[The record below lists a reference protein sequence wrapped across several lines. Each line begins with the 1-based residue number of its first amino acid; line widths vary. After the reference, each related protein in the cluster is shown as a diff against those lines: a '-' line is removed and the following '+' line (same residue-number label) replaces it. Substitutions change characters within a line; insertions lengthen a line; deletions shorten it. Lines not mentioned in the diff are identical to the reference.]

1 MTILK
6 DKHFFVGIALANAST
21 VDTGVAILDRN
32 NNLILLDKLYSMDD
46 VKFFIETLTGK
57 KDSIFMVSIPQNSL
71 MLNAKW
77 KVTSKQ
83 YHQIQSSKISINRD
97 DWQDRFS
104 SRGSEYFLKLKEENN
119 LDVFRAQLGELKK
132 SFGLNSQFKERI
144 PADCKFLQNTLKIKL
159 GIKMPTN
166 MLPAAQ
172 IEAIY
177 LAYASKIMAQGN
189 LGEEYKILFNY
200 KGLDV
205 VSIIEKQGAYF
216 L

>member
-1 MTILK
+1 MIQLNN
-6 DKHFFVGIALANAST
+6 KHFFIGIALANTST
-21 VDTGVAILDRN
+21 VDTGVAILDEN
-32 NNLILLDKLYSMDD
+32 NNLSLLDKLYSMDD
-46 VKFFIETLTGK
+46 VKFFIETLVGK
-57 KDSIFMVSIPQNSL
+57 KDSIFLISLPHSSL

-77 KVTSKQ
+77 KVVSKQ
-83 YHQIQSSKISINRD
+83 YQQIQSSPIAINRD
-97 DWQDRFS
+97 DWMDRYS
-104 SRGSEYFLKLKEENN
+104 ARGSEFFLKLRDEEN
-119 LDVFRAQLGELKK
+119 LAVFRAELGELKK
-132 SFGLNSQFKERI
+132 SFGLNTQFKERT

-177 LAYASKIMAQGN
+177 LAYAAKILAHGE
-189 LGEEYKILFNY
+189 LGEDYKILYNY

-205 VSIIEKQGAYF
+205 ISILEKKGAYF